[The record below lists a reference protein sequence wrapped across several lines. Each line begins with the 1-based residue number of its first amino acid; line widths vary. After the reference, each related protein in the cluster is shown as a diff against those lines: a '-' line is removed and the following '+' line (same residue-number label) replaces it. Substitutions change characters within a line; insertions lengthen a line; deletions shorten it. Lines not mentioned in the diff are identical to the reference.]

1 LTISQKNELPIDSSL
16 AAIKLAWE
24 SKRSLVIKAAP
35 GSGKTTRVP
44 AYIAEASNK
53 KVIVLEPRR
62 LAARLSAEW
71 VASENGSSVGGFS
84 GYQVRFER
92 RWNDS
97 TKVIFVT
104 EGIFLNLI
112 VNSPNLDEF
121 GTVII
126 DEFHERHINTDIA
139 LSVTKKIQESSR
151 PDLKLILMSATLD
164 TSSLESFLSDA
175 AVFDIPGRTFPVT
188 TTYHPGQ
195 NERPTPADLAAAAE
209 KMTKDPMCPGNI
221 LVFATGMREIRDVV
235 GILQERLRSSGI
247 SVFPLSAD
255 TSRDDQD
262 RIFSAQ
268 GLRKIIVSTNVA
280 ETSVTI
286 PGITGV
292 VDNGLAKI
300 SGYAEWSGMSTLDTR
315 KISRASCIQ
324 RAGRAGRTAPGICY
338 RAFSENDFL
347 GRAEFT
353 VPEIQ
358 RTDLAELILTLAAA
372 KIISRCDLANLKDEV
387 LWFEEPNSQH
397 LATAVAFLKLIAAVD
412 VNGILTTFGRRMSA
426 LPLTPRLAAMYVK
439 GEDEGIHELI
449 AAAVAVIGESGIH
462 RFGSPPAIAHDCD
475 IEFQSECLLKVI
487 SGQKLSF
494 AENSAIDA
502 GKMRSAMRVW
512 QQLTKKNSVRFDEL
526 SDTGIKKL
534 KKCILAGFPDRV
546 AQRKVGSQ
554 RHGEI
559 YSFCGGGGGVLA
571 RTSVL
576 KNIDLVVAVDS
587 TLTHARSGDIAVS
600 IEIASGIDRDDLV
613 HAPQSLFNKQSIC
626 RWNEKTEKAEVA
638 AIEKYGEILLSEK
651 VRAPQSP
658 EEKEACS
665 ALLVDQLKAN
675 WEHFCSSNEYLSQY
689 LQRSA
694 LLNKN
699 LSAGFP
705 EFTGELQE
713 LFIEMICDGR
723 WSFESLGSTEI
734 KSVIYEQL
742 TWDQT
747 QTLEKLAPEFVV
759 LSGARKFPVGY
770 RADAPPLIRGFIQ
783 DYFGTPSDITI
794 LDGRV
799 TLSVELI
806 GPNKRPLQIT
816 SSLAGFWKQ
825 TYQQLRPELSR
836 KYPRHYWPE
845 NPESAEPVLL
855 KSRLSKT

>member
-1 LTISQKNELPIDSSL
+1 MTIPPKNQLPIDSSL
-16 AAIKLAWE
+16 AAIRSAWE
-24 SKRSLVIKAAP
+24 SKRSLIIKAAP

-44 AYIAEASNK
+44 AYIAKASPK

-71 VASENGSSVGGFS
+71 VAGENGSSVGGFS

-92 RWNDS
+92 KWNDS
-97 TKVIFVT
+97 TKVLFVT
-104 EGIFLNLI
+104 EGIFLNLL
-112 VNSPNLDEF
+112 VNSPNLEEF

-139 LSVTKKIQESSR
+139 LAVTKKIQESSR
-151 PDLKLILMSATLD
+151 PDLKLVLMSATLD
-164 TSSLESFLSDA
+164 TSALESYLSDSE
-175 AVFDIPGRTFPVT
+175 VFDIPGRTYPVT
-188 TTYHPGQ
+188 TSYHPGLS
-195 NERPTPADLAAAAE
+195 ERPSSADLAATAE
-209 KMTKDPMCPGNI
+209 KMTKDPLCPGNI

-235 GILQERLRSSGI
+235 GMLQERLRTSGI

-255 TSRDDQD
+255 TGKEDQN
-262 RIFSAQ
+262 RIFTPH
-268 GLRKIIVSTNVA
+268 GPRKIIVSTNVA

-315 KISRASCIQ
+315 KVSRTSCIQ

-338 RAFSENDFL
+338 RAFSESDFL
-347 GRAEFT
+347 GRAEYT

-372 KIISRCDLANLKDEV
+372 KIITRCEVTNLREEV
-387 LWFEEPNSQH
+387 RWFEEPNSQH
-397 LATAVAFLKLIAAVD
+397 LLVAVAFLKLISAVD
-412 VNGILTTFGRRMSA
+412 SSGVLTAFGKRMSS
-426 LPLTPRLAAMYVK
+426 LPLTPRLSAMFVR
-439 GEDEGIHELI
+439 GEEEGIQELI
-449 AAAVAVIGESGIH
+449 AAAVAIIGESGIH
-462 RFGSPPAIAHDCD
+462 RFGSPPAVAHDCD
-475 IEFQSECLLKVI
+475 IEFQSECLLKSI
-487 SGQKLSF
+487 SGHKLSF
-494 AENSAIDA
+494 AESSAIDS

-512 QQLTKKNSVRFDEL
+512 QQLTKKQTFRFEEF
-526 SDTGIKKL
+526 SDADIRKL
-534 KKCILAGFPDRV
+534 KKSILAGFPDRI

-576 KNIDLVVAVDS
+576 KNVDLIVAVDS

-600 IEIASGIDRDDLV
+600 IEIASGIEREDLV
-613 HAPQSLFNKQSIC
+613 YAPQNLFKRQSIY
-626 RWNEKTEKAEVA
+626 RWNEKAEKSEVA
-638 AIEKYGEILLSEK
+638 TIEKYGDIVLSEK
-651 VRAPQSP
+651 VRAPQNP
-658 EEKEACS
+658 EEKETCS
-665 ALLVDQLKAN
+665 SLLIHHLKNN
-675 WEHFCSSNEYLSQY
+675 WDIFCASNEYLSQY
-689 LQRSA
+689 LLRSA
-694 LLNKN
+694 LLNKHQ
-699 LSAGFP
+699 STGFP
-705 EFTGELQE
+705 EFTGDLQE
-713 LFIEMICDGR
+713 LFIEMICDSR
-723 WSFESLGSTEI
+723 WSLESLGGSEI

-747 QTLEKLAPEFVV
+747 QTLEKLAPEYVV
-759 LSGARKFPVGY
+759 LSGARKFPVLY
-770 RADAPPLIRGFIQ
+770 RPDAPPLIRGFIQ
-783 DYFGTPSDITI
+783 DYFGTPADITI

-836 KYPRHYWPE
+836 NYPRHYWPE
-845 NPESAEPVLL
+845 KPESAEPVLL

>member
-1 LTISQKNELPIDSSL
+1 MTISQKNELPIDSSL
-16 AAIKLAWE
+16 PAIRAAWE
-24 SKRSLVIKAAP
+24 KKSSLVIKAAP

-44 AYIAEASNK
+44 AFIAEASNK
-53 KVIVLEPRR
+53 RVIVLEPRR

-71 VASENGSSVGGFS
+71 VANEHGSNVGGFS

-92 RWNDS
+92 KWSDA
-97 TKVIFVT
+97 TKVLFVT
-104 EGIFLNLI
+104 EGIFLNLL

-139 LSVTKKIQESSR
+139 LAVTKKIQESSR
-151 PDLKLILMSATLD
+151 SDLKLILMSATLD
-164 TSSLESFLSDA
+164 TSGLESYLKDA
-175 AVFDIPGRTFPVT
+175 EVFDIPGRTFPVT
-188 TTYHPGQ
+188 TSYHAGQ
-195 NERPTPADLAAAAE
+195 NDRPTPADLAAVAE
-209 KMTKDPMCPGNI
+209 KMSKDPLCPGNI

-235 GILQERLRSSGI
+235 SLLQDRLRASGI

-255 TSRDDQD
+255 TGKDDQN
-262 RIFSAQ
+262 RIFSPQ
-268 GLRKIIVSTNVA
+268 GPRKIIVSTNVA

-338 RAFSENDFL
+338 RAFSESDFL
-347 GRAEFT
+347 RRAEYT

-372 KIISRCDLANLKDEV
+372 RILTRCDVANLKDEV
-387 LWFEEPNSQH
+387 RWFEEPNTQH
-397 LATAVAFLKLIAAVD
+397 LATAVEFLKLIDAVGPD
-412 VNGILTTFGRRMSA
+412 GLLTTFGKRMSS
-426 LPLTPRLAAMYVK
+426 LPLMPRLAAMYVK

-462 RFGSPPAIAHDCD
+462 RFGSAPAVAHDCD

-494 AENSAIDA
+494 AENSSFDQ

-512 QQLTKKNSVRFDEL
+512 QQLTKKNTLRFDEL
-526 SDTGIKKL
+526 SDIQVRKL

-546 AQRKVGSQ
+546 AQRKPGSH

-576 KNIDLVVAVDS
+576 KNVDLMVAVDS
-587 TLTHARSGDIAVS
+587 TLTHARSGDIGVS
-600 IEIASGIDRDDLV
+600 IEIASGIDRDDLS
-613 HAPQSLFNKQSIC
+613 HAPQRLFQKQSSF
-626 RWNEKTEKAEVA
+626 RWNEKAGKAEVA
-638 AIEKYGEILLSEK
+638 ATEKYGEILLAEK
-651 VRAPQSP
+651 IRAPNSH

-665 ALLVDQLKAN
+665 ALLVNYLKTN
-675 WEHFCSSNEYLSQY
+675 WDHFCSSNEYLAQY
-689 LQRSA
+689 LLRSA
-694 LLNKN
+694 LLNKY

-705 EFTGELQE
+705 EFTGDLQE
-713 LFIEMICDGR
+713 LFIEVICDNR
-723 WSFESLGSTEI
+723 WALESLGGHEI

-742 TWDQT
+742 TWEQT
-747 QTLEKLAPEFVV
+747 QTLEKLVPETIL
-759 LSGARKFPVGY
+759 LSGARKFPVTY
-770 RADAPPLIRGFIQ
+770 RADAPPLIKGFIQ
-783 DYFGTPSDITI
+783 DYFGTPGDITI
-794 LDGRV
+794 LEGKV
-799 TLSVELI
+799 TLSIELI

-816 SSLAGFWKQ
+816 SSLAGFWQQ
-825 TYQQLRPELSR
+825 TYQQLRPVLSR
-836 KYPRHYWPE
+836 NYPRHYWPE
-845 NPESAEPVLL
+845 HPESAEPVLL
-855 KSRLSKT
+855 NRMRKLE